1 MAPTLTVAFLRTES
15 NRTRRQSRQRRRA
28 AATLTVEG
36 KCAPHGVCSVCA
48 RQDREEPLLRKFT
61 AARAAARNPAAPA
74 PTLVPSSGP
83 ATVESLGQQLREVL
97 PTRRLQSV
105 SLCDHEANVLWLS
118 EGALGPDEHML
129 VMEALDILNADSS
142 LPCHETALEDG
153 RLGVFLPVRAPTG
166 SLVGVA
172 MILAD
177 SKSVGDDTLERMTAS
192 PVRTIMQRLAV
203 LLKPNGLVATGTM
216 PIPVEL
222 PEDAELPELAL
233 AVPAEAAAP
242 EAAAPEAAAP
252 AHVAAPVEE
261 PDPELLENAAAEL
274 ELALVSEMEVAP
286 PPPPA
291 PAPASA
297 SEPEEI
303 CETIITAAEIANIL
317 ELSLVP
323 DELPHAASSTPAPA
337 PTLAPQPPAP
347 TRAAPKPSAPVA
359 VAAPVAM
366 APAPPV
372 PVAAPAAA
380 NAPIEVPI
388 ADSGMLRLE
397 FLAEPPVVRPPPN
410 PTALARKLQAASK
423 AAEVAPTRAPRA
435 LPTAPPPRAVPAAAP
450 PAAAAKGKAPIAAAP
465 PARTAAPAVPPV
477 AAPAASPAP
486 AASAAARPAM
496 QGSGGPVRNPF
507 EPIPPNSR
515 LSLDMSDDVVVLF
528 EAEPVS
534 VPARSGVPPKV
545 APPAQT
551 AAAAKPAPVK
561 AAAPAPTRPAAPAR
575 ITPPPR
581 SAPAVRNAP
590 PPRPAPAARAPAPA
604 PAPAVAPAPSPAPP
618 PAPAAPAP
626 VSAAPAPVAAA
637 AISVDASP
645 QIDLIPFA
653 KLRAGGQNRRFQVQP
668 RSPANRDS
676 AAVDE
681 QTLQQLFAW
690 LAGQRALWS
699 TVPTSFT
706 VNLSVA
712 TLEDERFL
720 TRIGAALN
728 THGISPDTLGFEIAE
743 TLCAQQRAKV
753 ERFIAQCEK
762 LGAWIAIDD
771 FSFDSQVLPLLRS
784 KALRLL
790 KLDARLTAAALR
802 DKLSQAM
809 VVATVQAA
817 KVLGIHC
824 SAKKADSQ
832 ASLQYLTAIGL
843 DYAQGAALARAV
855 PLEAIGTISDAR
867 PGGVVEDIQ

>member
-1 MAPTLTVAFLRTES
+1 
-15 NRTRRQSRQRRRA
+15 
-28 AATLTVEG
+28 
-36 KCAPHGVCSVCA
+36 
-48 RQDREEPLLRKFT
+48 LLRKFT
-61 AARAAARNPAAPA
+61 AARAAARNPVSHA

-216 PIPVEL
+216 PIPVDL

-233 AVPAEAAAP
+233 TVPAEAT
-242 EAAAPEAAAP
+242 APEAAAP

-261 PDPELLENAAAEL
+261 PDPELLETAAAEL
-274 ELALVSEMEVAP
+274 ELALVSEMEVAQP
-286 PPPPA
+286 PPPRA
-291 PAPASA
+291 RA

-317 ELSLVP
+317 ELELVP
-323 DELPHAASSTPAPA
+323 DERPPAASSAPAPA
-337 PTLAPQPPAP
+337 PAVAAPPPAP
-347 TRAAPKPSAPVA
+347 TRAAAKPVA
-359 VAAPVAM
+359 AAAP
-366 APAPPV
+366 PPV

-380 NAPIEVPI
+380 SAPIEVPI

-435 LPTAPPPRAVPAAAP
+435 LPTAPPPRAVPA
-450 PAAAAKGKAPIAAAP
+450 PAAAAPAAAVAKGKTPAAAAA
-465 PARTAAPAVPPV
+465 PARTAAPAAPAV
-477 AAPAASPAP
+477 AAAAAQPAA

-496 QGSGGPVRNPF
+496 RGSAGPVRNPF
-507 EPIPPNSR
+507 EPMPPNSR

-534 VPARSGVPPKV
+534 VPTRSGAQPKT
-545 APPAQT
+545 APPAQ
-551 AAAAKPAPVK
+551 AAAPAKPTPAK
-561 AAAPAPTRPAAPAR
+561 AAAPAPTRIAAPAR
-575 ITPPPR
+575 VTPPPR

-590 PPRPAPAARAPAPA
+590 PPRPAPAARAPIAAAPA
-604 PAPAVAPAPSPAPP
+604 PAPAAAPVPSPAPP
-618 PAPAAPAP
+618 PAPAATAP
-626 VSAAPAPVAAA
+626 VPVAPAPVAAA
-637 AISVDASP
+637 AISVEASP

-681 QTLQQLFAW
+681 QTLQQLLAW

-720 TRIGAALN
+720 TRVGAALN

-743 TLCAQQRAKV
+743 TLCAQQRVKV

-855 PLEAIGTISDAR
+855 PLEAIGTVSDAR
-867 PGGVVEDIQ
+867 PGGVSENSA

>member
-1 MAPTLTVAFLRTES
+1 
-15 NRTRRQSRQRRRA
+15 
-28 AATLTVEG
+28 
-36 KCAPHGVCSVCA
+36 
-48 RQDREEPLLRKFT
+48 LLRKFT
-61 AARAAARNPAAPA
+61 AARAAARNPVAHA
-74 PTLVPSSGP
+74 PTLVPASGP
-83 ATVESLGQQLREVL
+83 ATVEALGQQLREVL

-118 EGALGPDEHML
+118 EGALGPDEHMV

-177 SKSVGDDTLERMTAS
+177 SKSVGDDTLERMTAA

-233 AVPAEAAAP
+233 AVPAEATAP

-252 AHVAAPVEE
+252 EDAAPAHVAAPVEDGE
-261 PDPELLENAAAEL
+261 AHLLETAAAEL
-274 ELALVSEMEVAP
+274 ELALVSEMEVAQPP

-291 PAPASA
+291 PA

-323 DELPHAASSTPAPA
+323 DELPPAASPAAAPAPA
-337 PTLAPQPPAP
+337 LAPQPPAP

-359 VAAPVAM
+359 VP
-366 APAPPV
+366 APASV
-372 PVAAPAAA
+372 PVAAPAAS
-380 NAPIEVPI
+380 APIDVPI

-435 LPTAPPPRAVPAAAP
+435 LPTAPPPRAVPTPAPAAP
-450 PAAAAKGKAPIAAAP
+450 LAAAAKGKAPAAAAP
-465 PARTAAPAVPPV
+465 PARTAAPATQPAP
-477 AAPAASPAP
+477 AAPAA
-486 AASAAARPAM
+486 ARPGM
-496 QGSGGPVRNPF
+496 RGSGGPVRNPF

-534 VPARSGVPPKV
+534 VPARSGAAPKAV
-545 APPAQT
+545 PPAQ
-551 AAAAKPAPVK
+551 AAAAAPAKPAPAK
-561 AAAPAPTRPAAPAR
+561 AAAPAPNRPAAPAR

-581 SAPAVRNAP
+581 SAPAVRGAPPSAP
-590 PPRPAPAARAPAPA
+590 PPRPAPAGRAPIAPAPA

-618 PAPAAPAP
+618 PAPAATAP
-626 VSAAPAPVAAA
+626 VSVAPAPVAAA
-637 AISVDASP
+637 AISVEASP

-681 QTLQQLFAW
+681 QTLQQLLAW

-855 PLEAIGTISDAR
+855 PLEAIGTVSDAR
-867 PGGVVEDIQ
+867 PGVIAEDSE

>member
-1 MAPTLTVAFLRTES
+1 
-15 NRTRRQSRQRRRA
+15 
-28 AATLTVEG
+28 
-36 KCAPHGVCSVCA
+36 
-48 RQDREEPLLRKFT
+48 LLRKFT
-61 AARAAARNPAAPA
+61 AARAAARNSVAPA

-216 PIPVEL
+216 PIPVDL

-242 EAAAPEAAAP
+242 EAAAP
-252 AHVAAPVEE
+252 AHVVAPVEDSE
-261 PDPELLENAAAEL
+261 AELVENAAAEL
-274 ELALVSEMEVAP
+274 ELALVSEMEVAQP
-286 PPPPA
+286 PPPP
-291 PAPASA
+291 PASA

-323 DELPHAASSTPAPA
+323 DELPHAASSAPAPA
-337 PTLAPQPPAP
+337 LAPQPPAP

-359 VAAPVAM
+359 VAAPAAVA
-366 APAPPV
+366 APPPV
-372 PVAAPAAA
+372 PVAAPAASS
-380 NAPIEVPI
+380 APIEVPI

-435 LPTAPPPRAVPAAAP
+435 LPTAPPPRGVPAPTAAAP

-465 PARTAAPAVPPV
+465 PARTAATAAPPV
-477 AAPAASPAP
+477 VAPAAQPAP
-486 AASAAARPAM
+486 AAPAAARPAM

-515 LSLDMSDDVVVLF
+515 LSLDVSDDVVVLF

-551 AAAAKPAPVK
+551 AAAAKPAPAK

-590 PPRPAPAARAPAPA
+590 PPRPAPAARAPVAPA
-604 PAPAVAPAPSPAPP
+604 PAPAPAAAPAPSPAPP
-618 PAPAAPAP
+618 PSPAAPAP
-626 VSAAPAPVAAA
+626 VSAAPAPVAAT
-637 AISVDASP
+637 AISVEASP

-867 PGGVVEDIQ
+867 PSGVVEDSQ

>member
-1 MAPTLTVAFLRTES
+1 
-15 NRTRRQSRQRRRA
+15 
-28 AATLTVEG
+28 
-36 KCAPHGVCSVCA
+36 
-48 RQDREEPLLRKFT
+48 LLRKFT
-61 AARAAARNPAAPA
+61 AARAAARNPVALAS
-74 PTLVPSSGP
+74 TLVPPSGP

-242 EAAAPEAAAP
+242 EAAAP
-252 AHVAAPVEE
+252 AHVAAPVEDGE
-261 PDPELLENAAAEL
+261 AELLETAAAEL
-274 ELALVSEMEVAP
+274 ELALVSEMEVAQPP

-291 PAPASA
+291 PA

-323 DELPHAASSTPAPA
+323 DELPPAASSAPAPA
-337 PTLAPQPPAP
+337 VAAQPPAP

-359 VAAPVAM
+359 VAAP
-366 APAPPV
+366 
-372 PVAAPAAA
+372 AAA
-380 NAPIEVPI
+380 SAPIEDPI

-435 LPTAPPPRAVPAAAP
+435 LPTAPPPRAVPAPAPAAAL
-450 PAAAAKGKAPIAAAP
+450 AAAAKGKAPAAAAP
-465 PARTAAPAVPPV
+465 TARTAAAAGPPV
-477 AAPAASPAP
+477 AAPAPQPAP
-486 AASAAARPAM
+486 AAPAAARPVM

-534 VPARSGVPPKV
+534 VPARSGAQPKA
-545 APPAQT
+545 APPAQ
-551 AAAAKPAPVK
+551 AAAPAKPAPPK

-581 SAPAVRNAP
+581 SAPAVRSAPPSAP
-590 PPRPAPAARAPAPA
+590 PPRPAPAGRAPIAPAPA
-604 PAPAVAPAPSPAPP
+604 PAPAAAPAPSPAPP
-618 PAPAAPAP
+618 AAPAATAP
-626 VSAAPAPVAAA
+626 VSVAPAPVAAA
-637 AISVDASP
+637 AISVEASP

-681 QTLQQLFAW
+681 QTLQQLLAW

-720 TRIGAALN
+720 TRVGAALN

-855 PLEAIGTISDAR
+855 PLEAIGTVSDAR
-867 PGGVVEDIQ
+867 PGSLAEDSE

>member
-1 MAPTLTVAFLRTES
+1 
-15 NRTRRQSRQRRRA
+15 
-28 AATLTVEG
+28 
-36 KCAPHGVCSVCA
+36 
-48 RQDREEPLLRKFT
+48 LLRKFT
-61 AARAAARNPAAPA
+61 AARAAARNPVAPA
-74 PTLVPSSGP
+74 PTLAPPSGP

-97 PTRRLQSV
+97 PARRLQSV

-203 LLKPNGLVATGTM
+203 LLKPNGLIATGTM
-216 PIPVEL
+216 PIPVDL

-233 AVPAEAAAP
+233 AVPAEATAP
-242 EAAAPEAAAP
+242 EEAAAPDHIAP
-252 AHVAAPVEE
+252 PVEE

-274 ELALVSEMEVAP
+274 QLALVSEMEEAQPP

-291 PAPASA
+291 PARA

-317 ELSLVP
+317 ELELVP
-323 DELPHAASSTPAPA
+323 DELPPAASSAPAPA
-337 PTLAPQPPAP
+337 PAVAAQPTAPP
-347 TRAAPKPSAPVA
+347 RAAPKPPAAVAVAASKPPAPVALAAPPPAPVA
-359 VAAPVAM
+359 V
-366 APAPPV
+366 
-372 PVAAPAAA
+372 PAAA
-380 NAPIEVPI
+380 SAPIEVPV

-435 LPTAPPPRAVPAAAP
+435 LPTASPPRAVPAPAAAAP
-450 PAAAAKGKAPIAAAP
+450 PAAAAKGKAPVAAAP
-465 PARTAAPAVPPV
+465 PARAAAAAVPPV
-477 AAPAASPAP
+477 AATTAAQPAAAQPAG
-486 AASAAARPAM
+486 AAPAAARPAM
-496 QGSGGPVRNPF
+496 HGSGGPIRNPF

-551 AAAAKPAPVK
+551 AAAAKPAPAK
-561 AAAPAPTRPAAPAR
+561 AAAPAPTRLAAPAR
-575 ITPPPR
+575 ITPPAR
-581 SAPAVRNAP
+581 GAPAVRNAP
-590 PPRPAPAARAPAPA
+590 PPRPAPAGRAPIAPVPASAPA
-604 PAPAVAPAPSPAPP
+604 AAPAPSPAPP

-626 VSAAPAPVAAA
+626 VSVAPALVAA
-637 AISVDASP
+637 AISVEASP

-681 QTLQQLFAW
+681 QTLQQLLAW

-699 TVPTSFT
+699 SVPTSFT

-728 THGISPDTLGFEIAE
+728 THGISPETLGFEIAE
-743 TLCAQQRAKV
+743 SLCAQQRAKV
-753 ERFIAQCEK
+753 ERFITQCEK

-855 PLEAIGTISDAR
+855 PLEAIGTVSDAR
-867 PGGVVEDIQ
+867 PAGGAEDSE

>member
-1 MAPTLTVAFLRTES
+1 MAPAPRVAFLRTES
-15 NRTRRQSRQRRRA
+15 NRTRRKSRQRPRA
-28 AATLTVEG
+28 AATLDAEG
-36 KCAPHGVCSVCA
+36 KCAPHGVCSVYA
-48 RQDREEPLLRKFT
+48 SQDREEPLLRKFT
-61 AARAAARNPAAPA
+61 AARAAARNPVAPA
-74 PTLVPSSGP
+74 PTLAPQSGP

-97 PTRRLQSV
+97 PARRLQSV

-203 LLKPNGLVATGTM
+203 LLKPNGLIATGTM

-252 AHVAAPVEE
+252 EAAALAPVAAPIEDDA
-261 PDPELLENAAAEL
+261 PGLLETAAAEL
-274 ELALVSEMEVAP
+274 ELALVSEMEVAQAP
-286 PPPPA
+286 APPPA
-291 PAPASA
+291 HA

-303 CETIITAAEIANIL
+303 CETIITAAEIAHIL
-317 ELSLVP
+317 ELELVP
-323 DELPHAASSTPAPA
+323 DELPPAASAAPA
-337 PTLAPQPPAP
+337 RAPAVAAAP
-347 TRAAPKPSAPVA
+347 TRAAPKPPAPVA
-359 VAAPVAM
+359 VAAP
-366 APAPPV
+366 PPI

-380 NAPIEVPI
+380 SAPIEVPI

-435 LPTAPPPRAVPAAAP
+435 LPTAPPPRAVPAPAAAAP
-450 PAAAAKGKAPIAAAP
+450 PAAAAKSKAPVAAAP
-465 PARTAAPAVPPV
+465 PARTAPPV
-477 AAPAASPAP
+477 AAPAAPPPP
-486 AASAAARPAM
+486 AAWAVARPAM
-496 QGSGGPVRNPF
+496 KGSGTPVRNPF

-515 LSLDMSDDVVVLF
+515 LSLDVSDDVVVLF

-534 VPARSGVPPKV
+534 VPARSGAPPKA
-545 APPAQT
+545 APPAQ
-551 AAAAKPAPVK
+551 AAAPAKPAPAK
-561 AAAPAPTRPAAPAR
+561 AAAPAPTRLAAPAR

-581 SAPAVRNAP
+581 SAPAVRNVP
-590 PPRPAPAARAPAPA
+590 PLRPAPAARAPIAPA
-604 PAPAVAPAPSPAPP
+604 SAGAPAAAPAPSPAPP
-618 PAPAAPAP
+618 PAPAITAP
-626 VSAAPAPVAAA
+626 VSVAPAPVAAV
-637 AISVDASP
+637 AISVEASP

-681 QTLQQLFAW
+681 QTLQQLLAW

-743 TLCAQQRAKV
+743 TLCAQQRVKV

-855 PLEAIGTISDAR
+855 PLEAIGTVSDAR
-867 PGGVVEDIQ
+867 PGGIAEDSV